1 MSVPAR
7 HARAGRRGPLRLA
20 LISIGVVL
28 VVVAAS
34 VAGLFLWAR
43 WQLSQ
48 VPTFA
53 AAGPTVTDS
62 AGHTTAA
69 AAAPLTLP
77 PSLDGVTTFLVF
89 TTGSHN
95 MTPAQAK
102 KYNIPDYVARGTDDL
117 TDSIILAVLDAPARK
132 LTMLSIPR
140 DTWLSY
146 RNARIN
152 ETYIRY
158 GAAALASDVTRLTGV
173 PINHMVA
180 VNFTAAAELTDVVGG
195 VNVQIP
201 VPMKDTYSHLL
212 LPQAGCIHMDGKVA
226 LAFARSRHTETY
238 VNGQWQTDPSASDFG
253 RSTRQQAI
261 ITAALDK
268 LLSPKLP
275 LYLPGLAAT
284 AKDTLIIDS
293 GLNLGALFDV
303 AKVLATGPHLQITHL
318 GLPSRTG
325 WEGAASV
332 VFTDPQAAAGVL
344 GPLVHEVPGA
354 SWPQWMTDA
363 GVPEP
368 GLSSATPPA
377 SSASPTESATPS
389 GTPSSPSATS
399 VVGTNSVVTVD
410 GFSTGPNTDY
420 RPCSNGITP
429 PPQPY

>member
-7 HARAGRRGPLRLA
+7 HARAGRRSPVRLA

-34 VAGLFLWAR
+34 ATGLFLWAR

-53 AAGPTVTDS
+53 AAGPQS
-62 AGHTTAA
+62 ASAA
-69 AAAPLTLP
+69 AGQTSMAAAPLSLP
-77 PSLDGVTTFLVF
+77 PSLEGVTTFLVF

-146 RNARIN
+146 RGARIN
-152 ETYIRY
+152 ETYIRF
-158 GAAALASDVTRLTGV
+158 GAAALASDVTGLTGI
-173 PINHMVA
+173 PINHMIA

-195 VNVQIP
+195 VDVQIP

-212 LPQAGCIHMDGKVA
+212 LPQAGCIHMDGQVA

-238 VNGQWQTDPSASDFG
+238 VNGGWATDPSASDFG

-261 ITAALDK
+261 ITAALGK

-284 AKDTLIIDS
+284 AKDTLIIDP
-293 GLNLGALFDV
+293 GLDLGALFDV
-303 AKVLATGPHLQITHL
+303 AKVLATGPHLKVTHL

-325 WEGAASV
+325 WEGSASV
-332 VFTDPQAAAGVL
+332 VFTDPQAASGVL
-344 GPLVHEVPGA
+344 APLVSEVPGA
-354 SWPQWMTDA
+354 SWPQWLTDA
-363 GVPEP
+363 GISQPTSTP
-368 GLSSATPPA
+368 SPTPSSATPT
-377 SSASPTESATPS
+377 SSDTPT
-389 GTPSSPSATS
+389 SSPSRSSATS
-399 VVGTNSVVTVD
+399 VVGTDSVVTVD